1 MAAIFKK
8 ELTQEQLNL
17 LFTSDDECYR
27 FLAEVKWEDGF
38 TCRKCGNT
46 NYCPGKTPHSRRC
59 TKCKKEESAA
69 ADTIFHNCKFPVRKA
84 FYIAYNVCKGK
95 EDLSSYELARR
106 LTLRQMTCW
115 NFKTR
120 IRNALQQMD
129 SLTEIEKASIGK
141 ILS

>member
-8 ELTQEQLNL
+8 EFSQEQLEL
-17 LFTSDDECYR
+17 LFSSDDECYR
-27 FLAEVKWEDGF
+27 FLAEVKWENGF
-38 TCRKCGNT
+38 ICRKCGNS
-46 NYCPGKTPHSRRC
+46 NYCVGKTPHSRRC

-69 ADTIFHNCKFPVRKA
+69 ADTIFHNCKFPVHKA
-84 FYIAYNVCKGK
+84 FYIAYTVCKGK

-115 NFKTR
+115 NFQTR
-120 IRNALQQMD
+120 IRNFLKQMD
-129 SLTEIEKASIGK
+129 SLSEIEKSSIQK